1 MANEIELKLALA
13 PQGMQ
18 TLKQSWLPRQNVE
31 GQEHQLLGNIYF
43 DTPKLALNQRK
54 VALRLREN
62 KGQFIQTLKT
72 KGQSVGG
79 LHQRGEWEWEV
90 AEPRLY
96 PELLAGT
103 AFPAEVPVAELVPIF
118 RTDFERTAV
127 LLRRGDSL
135 IELALDEGWVISG
148 EHKAPILEVEL
159 ELKQGS
165 VTELFELA
173 DELAREVP
181 VWLSDVS
188 KAERGYRLGLALPS
202 LPEVQVALL
211 SADQWVRKLY
221 RSWLRRIEEFR
232 AQPNQIR
239 ALWLV
244 ESVATLQTAIAGLA
258 DWSLGL
264 TMREKLAQEFAEELR
279 ELEAVIEK
287 MPGLTQEEVLAGFE
301 GSCRAGL
308 ISLELSR
315 WFADV

>member
-90 AEPRLY
+90 CEPRLY

-103 AFPAEVPVAELVPIF
+103 AFPAEVSVAELAPIF

-127 LLRRGDSL
+127 LLQRGATC
-135 IELALDEGWVISG
+135 IELALDEGWVMAG
-148 EHKAPILEVEL
+148 EHRAPILEVEL
-159 ELKQGS
+159 ELKQGG
-165 VTELFELA
+165 VTELFDLA
-173 DELAREVP
+173 QELAREVP
-181 VWLSDVS
+181 VWLSDIS
-188 KAERGYRLGLALPS
+188 KAERGYRLGSALISQSEPK
-202 LPEVQVALL
+202 ALL
-211 SADQWVRKLY
+211 PAEQ
-221 RSWLRRIEEFR
+221 WLRKIYRRWLRQIEAFR
-232 AQPNQIR
+232 AQPSQTA
-239 ALWLV
+239 ALALIEV
-244 ESVATLQTAIAGLA
+244 VATLQSAVAELA
-258 DWSLGL
+258 DWSWDLAK
-264 TMREKLAQEFAEELR
+264 REALARELAEELR
-279 ELEAVIEK
+279 LLEGVMENITSA
-287 MPGLTQEEVLAGFE
+287 PQEALAQFE
-301 GSCRAGL
+301 RSHRAGQ
-308 ISLELSR
+308 IALEFSR
-315 WFADV
+315 GFAAV